1 MILYYI
7 LVYLLG
13 DALEKYGKRTN
24 RKKYTGGK

>member
-13 DALEKYGKRTN
+13 DALETSGRNN